1 MLQKSKFLPTLVAAL
16 FLASAGSLQAGLD
29 PKADDTVKSVLAR
42 QVGQTVEL
50 RLKNG
55 EKIAGKVELVGKD
68 LVQLTQLTGAEFYES
83 ALLLPAVPPSLLPP
97 PPPET

>member
-1 MLQKSKFLPTLVAAL
+1 MLQKSRFLPTLVAAL
-16 FLASAGSLQAGLD
+16 CLAAAGSLQAGLD

-68 LVQLTQLTGAEFYES
+68 LVQLTQLTGAEFFE
-83 ALLLPAVPPSLLPP
+83 AVVVMDDVAAVVARAKAK
-97 PPPET
+97 

>member
-1 MLQKSKFLPTLVAAL
+1 MFLPTLVAAL
-16 FLASAGSLQAGLD
+16 FLAAVGSIQAGLD

-42 QVGQTVEL
+42 QVGQSVEL

-68 LVQLTQLTGAEFYES
+68 LVQLTQLTGAEFYE
-83 ALLLPAVPPSLLPP
+83 AVVVIDDVAAVVARAKAK
-97 PPPET
+97 

>member
-1 MLQKSKFLPTLVAAL
+1 MSRKPSFFPSLVAAL
-16 FLASAGSLQAGLD
+16 FLMSAGSLLAGLD

-55 EKIAGKVELVGKD
+55 EKIAGKVEMVGKD
-68 LVQLTQLTGAEFYES
+68 LVQLTQLTGAEFYE
-83 ALLLPAVPPSLLPP
+83 AVIVMDDVAAVVARAKAK
-97 PPPET
+97 